1 MGHLELKAEMKLP
14 TTVYAHHIET
24 NAIGRKDDG
33 TRILYINLLCE
44 CTDSNKQ
51 KGGDYFVI

>member
-1 MGHLELKAEMKLP
+1 MDWMESKAEIDLP
-14 TTVYAHHIET
+14 QTVHVHQIET
-24 NAIGRKDDG
+24 NAIGRKDKG

-44 CTDSNKQ
+44 CTSSNKQ